1 MGARGVCPLPRS
13 RGLRG
18 KVTLTL
24 FTHPVCSGCSAAY
37 DRVQAFAR
45 DREDVEVEL
54 YSLAG
59 SSGRELARRWKVDSV
74 PTVIV
79 DGDPDH
85 RIEGVPRRGTVTAA
99 VVALA
104 GRLRAAETPDGTSN

>member
-1 MGARGVCPLPRS
+1 MK
-13 RGLRG
+13 G
-18 KVTLTL
+18 KVTLAL
-24 FTHPVCSGCSAAY
+24 FTHPVCSGCSEAY
-37 DRVQAFAR
+37 NRVQAFAR
-45 DREDVEVEL
+45 DREDVEVEF

-79 DGDPDH
+79 GGDPDH
-85 RIEGVPRRGTVTAA
+85 RIEGVPKRETLTAA
-99 VVALA
+99 VVALT